1 MAGAPASIL
10 TVSAAERSLAFWSR
24 VAICHGIKPLSHPA
38 VRQPR
43 SSDKMDLIPSGAD
56 GRASLFRRP
65 LSRSRGPITHRRPC
79 MTGPRG
85 YLLNTARRC
94 ACKPTDAPDWSIGCE
109 PPQGGVRQKRDCM
122 RPKKTILCV
131 DDNEQVLSVRTFLLE
146 TRGYRIIA
154 VNTAQEALEV
164 LERSLP
170 GTLDLILCDLLM
182 PQMDGNELVRRAKQL
197 HQGLP
202 AMIVSGTVNAF
213 DRALHADVFL
223 PKGASSP
230 AEMIER
236 IRVLV
241 ARKRGPKKAAAAAS
255 TQPADISSFAHAT
268 AS

>member
-1 MAGAPASIL
+1 
-10 TVSAAERSLAFWSR
+10 
-24 VAICHGIKPLSHPA
+24 
-38 VRQPR
+38 
-43 SSDKMDLIPSGAD
+43 
-56 GRASLFRRP
+56 
-65 LSRSRGPITHRRPC
+65 
-79 MTGPRG
+79 
-85 YLLNTARRC
+85 
-94 ACKPTDAPDWSIGCE
+94 
-109 PPQGGVRQKRDCM
+109 M

-197 HQGLP
+197 HPGLP

-213 DRALHADVFL
+213 DRAVHADVFL

-241 ARKRGPKKAAAAAS
+241 ARKRGPKKALVAS
-255 TQPADISSFAHAT
+255 PSQSPQLGSFTHAT

>member
-1 MAGAPASIL
+1 
-10 TVSAAERSLAFWSR
+10 
-24 VAICHGIKPLSHPA
+24 
-38 VRQPR
+38 
-43 SSDKMDLIPSGAD
+43 
-56 GRASLFRRP
+56 
-65 LSRSRGPITHRRPC
+65 
-79 MTGPRG
+79 
-85 YLLNTARRC
+85 
-94 ACKPTDAPDWSIGCE
+94 
-109 PPQGGVRQKRDCM
+109 M

-154 VNTAQEALEV
+154 VKTAQEALEV
-164 LERSLP
+164 LERSLS

-182 PQMDGNELVRRAKQL
+182 PQMDGNELVRRAKQI
-197 HQGLP
+197 HPGLP

-241 ARKRGPKKAAAAAS
+241 ARKRGPKKAIPTAS
-255 TQPADISSFAHAT
+255 AQRPETATYAHAT